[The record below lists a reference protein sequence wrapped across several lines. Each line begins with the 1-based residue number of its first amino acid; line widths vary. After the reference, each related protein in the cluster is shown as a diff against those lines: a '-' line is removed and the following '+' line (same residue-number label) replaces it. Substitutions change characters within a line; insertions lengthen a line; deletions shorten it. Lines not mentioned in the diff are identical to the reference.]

1 MIWKTYNS
9 HCSHQSTFSVAFSF
23 TEVWYFSLPKAIVTK
38 ASFVPEN
45 KKKEIIFW
53 CCRKV
58 GIQTIWLLL
67 FALWPK
73 WKTYQS
79 RYLQKSGVFYQS
91 NFSYIIIKEKFWL
104 RMGKFAKTLSLLV
117 QIKYNFIFAHFWSP
131 IILEN
136 LVLCICNTK
145 KYETSLLW
153 KNSYNGK
160 ISPNLWENCI
170 ISPFSIRL
178 HWNATAISPKKSHF

>member
-58 GIQTIWLLL
+58 GIQTIWLLM
-67 FALWPK
+67 FTLWPK
-73 WKTYQS
+73 WNTNQKKVFTKKW
-79 RYLQKSGVFYQS
+79 YLLPKQFFLYHHQREILAKNGKVCKNLISSCS
-91 NFSYIIIKEKFWL
+91 N
-104 RMGKFAKTLSLLV
+104 
-117 QIKYNFIFAHFWSP
+117 YNFIFAHFWSP

-145 KYETSLLW
+145 KSETSLLR

-170 ISPFSIRL
+170 ISPLSIRL

>member
-117 QIKYNFIFAHFWSP
+117 QIITSFLHIFGP
-131 IILEN
+131 L
-136 LVLCICNTK
+136 
-145 KYETSLLW
+145 
-153 KNSYNGK
+153 
-160 ISPNLWENCI
+160 
-170 ISPFSIRL
+170 
-178 HWNATAISPKKSHF
+178 